1 METQLQAARKA
12 RGWSLLRMLAELQR
26 RAEFRGLAVPSRS
39 SLKTELSRWENGHV
53 TPKEP
58 YVGLLAEISRAHPA
72 ELGLPMVAPLL
83 FVPVQRGAGVQGP
96 SRLST
101 ESVALMDELLVSY
114 AKADNVLGPRH
125 LFHVATQH
133 LVHLEPLL
141 IRVNGSLRGDGLR
154 LASRFAEFAGWLSQD
169 AGDLAAAQHWTDRAL
184 DFLEESA
191 DPVQRAYVLMRK
203 SAVAAERQEHGRS
216 LSLAA
221 AACRDSESLTPRVR
235 ALALRQSAISHALV
249 RDERQS
255 ERSAEG
261 ALEAIAGDDESDSHD
276 YCTPAYVA
284 MESGVSAFHLRKLDV
299 AAERLS
305 AAAAS
310 WPAGFARDQGLCLA
324 RLAVVEAGRGNID
337 VACAVGHDALAVAQV
352 ADSARS
358 RAALVSLNH
367 RLAPYDRGSFVSEFR
382 RELAQLR

>member
-1 METQLQAARKA
+1 METRLQAARKA
-12 RGWSLLRMLAELQR
+12 RGWSQLRLLTELERLA
-26 RAEFRGLAVPSRS
+26 AFRGLAVPSRS

-58 YVGLLAEISRAHPA
+58 YVGLLAEIYDLAPTD
-72 ELGLPMVAPLL
+72 LGLPTAAPQAFL
-83 FVPVQRGAGVQGP
+83 PVQRGAGVQGP
-96 SRLST
+96 SRLSV
-101 ESVALMDELLVSY
+101 ESVGLMDVLLDGY
-114 AKADNVLGPRH
+114 AKTDNVLGPWH
-125 LFHVATQH
+125 LLHVATQH
-133 LVHLEPLL
+133 MVHLEPML
-141 IRVNGSLRGDGLR
+141 IRVSGPLRKDSLR

-191 DPVQRAYVLMRK
+191 DPGQRAYVLMRK
-203 SAVAAERQEHGRS
+203 SAVAAERREHGRS

-221 AACRDSESLTPRVR
+221 AACRDPESLTPRVR

-261 ALEAIAGDDESDSHD
+261 ALEAVAADDDSDSHG

-305 AAAAS
+305 AAAAC
-310 WPAGFARDQGLCLA
+310 WPTGFARDQGLCLA

-352 ADSARS
+352 ADSSRT

-367 RLAPYDRGSFVSEFR
+367 PLAPYDRSSFVSEFR
-382 RELAQLR
+382 RELIQFG